1 MDRVVVVVVWGGREQ
16 STHTHTTRP
25 YTQRPHVNY
34 ETFKSNTYSYLNP
47 GHCGTLASGP
57 RPQK

>member
-1 MDRVVVVVVWGGREQ
+1 MDRVVEVVGGVGEGAE
-16 STHTHTTRP
+16 HTHTTRP